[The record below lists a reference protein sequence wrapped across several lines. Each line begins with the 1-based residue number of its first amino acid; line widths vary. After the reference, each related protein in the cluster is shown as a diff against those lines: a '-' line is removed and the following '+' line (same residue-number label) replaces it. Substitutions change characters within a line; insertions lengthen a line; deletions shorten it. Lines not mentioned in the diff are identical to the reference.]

1 VGTSGAYGG
10 SSSTAWTAVRDA
22 WSALNDDEAGAS
34 EAEGEPADISGG
46 DPDGQPTPQS
56 PSAYDEL
63 GRALSQALGA
73 GRAPAATPSLSA
85 LLPGGGK
92 GGANRGGGSASGGV
106 GGYSGRS
113 GTRTSRVGAQQ
124 AARGGAAV
132 GAAYAYR
139 ARDGAALGQYGVSL
153 AELDSLSVRMRCA
166 RLLDLVLGDAGHP
179 DEAAVRRA
187 AAQQLKRILD
197 PALEPP
203 SAVEAVRDLV
213 GEITLQLGLVELR
226 DQILAGS
233 ATAEAATKKE
243 NGLRSWIRAKLRGL
257 NLGKYGTITSTDC
270 HRAAYS
276 LWRDAQRLLA
286 TS

>member
-1 VGTSGAYGG
+1 MGTSGAYGG

-22 WSALNDDEAGAS
+22 WTSLSDDDAANSADGSDPADLPNVGANF
-34 EAEGEPADISGG
+34 EPA
-46 DPDGQPTPQS
+46 QQS
-56 PSAYDEL
+56 PSAYADL
-63 GRALSQALGA
+63 GRLLGQALGA
-73 GRAPAATPSLSA
+73 GRAPVAAPSLSG
-85 LLPGGGK
+85 LLPHRGARGAGGGA
-92 GGANRGGGSASGGV
+92 GGEA

-139 ARDGAALGQYGVSL
+139 TRDGDALGQYGTSL
-153 AELDSLSVRMRCA
+153 AELDSLTIRMRCA

-197 PALEPP
+197 PALDPP

-233 ATAEAATKKE
+233 ATPEAATKKE

-257 NLGKYGTITSTDC
+257 SLGKYGTVTSTDC

-276 LWRDAQRLLA
+276 LWRDAQRLIA
-286 TS
+286 AP